1 MTTTAA
7 HTVASVLLAV
17 LCAGSVSART
27 IDTVVVTN
35 KHDAGPGSLRAALSR
50 GDRKVRFAADVD
62 GDIVLTRDIRVR
74 GSFVTLDGT
83 PGPQGKGITLRSFG
97 IRVRGSDG
105 AHDVTIRNIRIR
117 DAVEDGIQVAAGA
130 YNVDIDHVS
139 VSGCHDGNVDVT
151 QAGTRAIVIR
161 SSILGGRPDKGRNM
175 LLGNQATGIRLL
187 GNIVIDAPQRNPELS
202 FDQTAAARRDAG
214 TTLDMRSNVVWRWGR
229 GRGTR
234 IEEGST
240 ANVIDNYFGGPPGT
254 DLADALIVCTGP
266 ATARACSNR
275 PTNVARA
282 YTSGNVLHGSA
293 IDLDARGTEA
303 KPFPAPAT
311 ATLGA
316 CAAAARAV
324 EDAGAQPRDAID
336 AAYAAAIAACGEQPR
351 RTSADQGPAAPA
363 SSR

>member
-1 MTTTAA
+1 MSKEYLHAVHDSDRCLATILDALDAA
-7 HTVASVLLAV
+7 ELADSTLV
-17 LCAGSVSART
+17 IVTDDHGGHGFHHSGSRVE
-27 IDTVVVTN
+27 IDRDIPWIVR
-35 KHDAGPGSLRAALSR
+35 GPG
-50 GDRKVRFAADVD
+50 
-62 GDIVLTRDIRVR
+62 
-74 GSFVTLDGT
+74 
-83 PGPQGKGITLRSFG
+83 IT
-97 IRVRGSDG
+97 
-105 AHDVTIRNIRIR
+105 
-117 DAVEDGIQVAAGA
+117 
-130 YNVDIDHVS
+130 
-139 VSGCHDGNVDVT
+139 
-151 QAGTRAIVIR
+151 
-161 SSILGGRPDKGRNM
+161 
-175 LLGNQATGIRLL
+175 
-187 GNIVIDAPQRNPELS
+187 
-202 FDQTAAARRDAG
+202 AG

-254 DLADALIVCTGP
+254 DLANALIVCTGP

>member
-1 MTTTAA
+1 MPTVA
-7 HTVASVLLAV
+7 HTVACLLLAV
-17 LCAGSVSART
+17 LHAGSASART
-27 IDTVVVTN
+27 LDTVVVTN
-35 KHDAGPGSLRAALSR
+35 RNDAGPGSLREALSR
-50 GDRKVRFAADVD
+50 GDRTVRFGDGVD

-74 GSFVTLDGT
+74 GSFVTLDGAA
-83 PGPQGKGITLRSFG
+83 GAQGKGITLRGFG

-105 AHDVTIRNIRIR
+105 AHDVTIRNVRIR
-117 DAVEDGIQVAAGA
+117 DAAEDGIQVAAGA
-130 YNVDIDHVS
+130 YNIDIDHVS
-139 VSGCHDGNVDVT
+139 ISGCHDGNVDVT
-151 QAGTRAIVIR
+151 QAGTRDVVIR

-214 TTLDMRSNVVWRWGR
+214 TTLDMRNNVVWRWRR

-234 IEEGST
+234 IEEGAT

-282 YTSGNVLHGSA
+282 YASGNVVHGSA
-293 IDLDARGTEA
+293 VDLDARGTEA
-303 KPFPAPAT
+303 KPFPAPT
-311 ATLGA
+311 TPTLGA

-324 EDAGAQPRDAID
+324 EDAGARPRDAVD
-336 AAYAAAIAACGEQPR
+336 AAYAAAIAACSAQP
-351 RTSADQGPAAPA
+351 PACCD
-363 SSR
+363 